1 MRELDDNGG
10 VPHVLSELGVL
21 YGLWSLEKHMGLLCK
36 GKIKRRETEREEGE
50 GNCRAA
56 LFMFER
62 VSE

>member
-10 VPHVLSELGVL
+10 VPHILRQLGVL

-36 GKIKRRETEREEGE
+36 GEIKRREEGE